1 MPVVPSSAVFPKA
14 VPRKERL
21 PVPTTMND
29 FPGLLT
35 TATILAYWIGVGI
48 MIARIKR
55 HSPAIRIMA
64 PAQPLERAMG
74 VIWVPIVILW
84 IVLPWLAQTRN
95 GGWLGLP
102 DFTALAIYMAF
113 RWLAAL
119 VAVMCLVA
127 TARCWARM
135 GKDWRMAVAV
145 GEKTNLITDGPFR
158 RIRHPIYAFS
168 ILLMI
173 CTLVVVPTL
182 PMLVVAVAHVALMNV
197 KARNEERHLL
207 ATQGDDYAQYVQ
219 RTGRFFPRQS

>member
-55 HSPAIRIMA
+55 HSPVIPIMA

-74 VIWVPIVILW
+74 IIWVPIVILW

-145 GEKTNLITDGPFR
+145 GEQTNLITDGPFR